1 MNLKMNK
8 NSLFAILLRSPWWV
22 SSGVALVVVVVA
34 WAALPPQYKLF
45 GMLISG
51 PFWAVSAMSGWRHFR
66 APNPEYIEHRLQI
79 FRSMSWQDFSASVQQ
94 ALLRDGF
101 VVTRLDSSEA
111 DFAIDTGE
119 RKGLV
124 SCKRWKVP
132 NNGVEPLR
140 DLYQAMQ
147 NSDGQECIYIT
158 TGNFTQNAMQFA
170 VEKKIRLLHGATLVQ
185 FLREIKT
192 PVEQKNK

>member
-22 SSGVALVVVVVA
+22 SLSIALAILAIA
-34 WAALPPQYKLF
+34 WVALPPQYKLF

-51 PFWAVSAMSGWRHFR
+51 PFWIVSAMAGWRR
-66 APNPEYIEHRLQI
+66 YRLPNPEYVEHRLQV
-79 FRSMSWQDFSASVQQ
+79 FRSMSWLDFSAAVQQ

-101 VVTRLDSSEA
+101 VVSRLDSSEA

-132 NNGVEPLR
+132 TNGVEPLR
-140 DLYQAMQ
+140 DLYQAMK
-147 NSDGQECIYIT
+147 NSDGDECIYVT

-170 VEKKIRLLHGATLVQ
+170 VEKKIRLLHEATRFN
-185 FLREIKT
+185 FLR
-192 PVEQKNK
+192 